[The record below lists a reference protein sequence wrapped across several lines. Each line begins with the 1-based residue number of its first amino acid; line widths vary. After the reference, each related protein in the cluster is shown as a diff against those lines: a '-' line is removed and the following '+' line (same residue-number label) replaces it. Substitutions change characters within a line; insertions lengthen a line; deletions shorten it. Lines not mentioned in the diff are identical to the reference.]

1 MHTVIFWG
9 NPREITHLSKDTDRG
24 TTFSIILNFFINNC
38 EHHGDINRHYMTFID
53 GNLVYRRQLY
63 RSLPQITL
71 STTNIIIINTK
82 MEPRIQLGNFKKL
95 FEIDST
101 RYVTTALQYKL
112 GITRNTLLKKIE
124 TDGKHIIFKLGYV

>member
-1 MHTVIFWG
+1 
-9 NPREITHLSKDTDRG
+9 
-24 TTFSIILNFFINNC
+24 
-38 EHHGDINRHYMTFID
+38 MTFID